1 MCPRIAT
8 QDVGVAAGGVGG
20 GINGTGRVLPRSWR
34 GGAGPGICLGRLGIG
49 VPETIEDHKIWCRGQ
64 RGPDIGFERAIALDR
79 AQYEILVIQ
88 E

>member
-1 MCPRIAT
+1 
-8 QDVGVAAGGVGG
+8 
-20 GINGTGRVLPRSWR
+20 
-34 GGAGPGICLGRLGIG
+34 LGRLGIG